1 MDPAALYGLLRSA
14 AIYLARPGRRRRLRR
29 FYRALVPPGA
39 LCFDLGAHVGGRTQV
54 FLDLGARRV
63 VAVEP
68 QPLCAAL
75 LRRRWAGNPRVVI
88 LEQAVGARPGRA
100 TLHINRRN
108 PTLSALSGPEWR
120 ARMAAA
126 ARGGERWDRT
136 RDVAVTTLDRLIHD
150 WGEPAF
156 CKIDVEGWEA
166 EVLAGLSRPLPC
178 LSFEFLSFAP
188 GIARACIDRL
198 EALGPYRFNWSRA
211 ERLRLEHP
219 GWVEGRRAAAALFA
233 PAGRVVSGDLYARLT
248 PAAAGIPGGP
258 PGKAA
263 AEGAAG
269 SRRSG

>member
-1 MDPAALYGLLRSA
+1 MDPAALYGLLRSV

-29 FYRALVPPGA
+29 FYRAFVPPGA
-39 LCFDLGAHVGGRTQV
+39 LCFDLGAHVGSRTQV

-75 LRRRWAGNPRVVI
+75 LRRRWAGNARVVV
-88 LEQAVGARPGRA
+88 LEQAVGARPGGA
-100 TLHINRRN
+100 LLHINRRN
-108 PTLSALSGPEWR
+108 PTLSGLAGAEWR
-120 ARMAAA
+120 ARMASA

-136 RDVAVTTLDRLIHD
+136 RPVSVTTLDRLVHA

-166 EVLAGLSRPLPC
+166 EVLAGLSRPLAC

-188 GIARACIDRL
+188 GIARACIGRL
-198 EALGPYRFNWSRA
+198 AALGPYRFNWSRA

-219 GWVEGRRAAAALFA
+219 RWVEGSLAVAALSA

-248 PAAAGIPGGP
+248 PEESGFPGGHREE
-258 PGKAA
+258 AT
-263 AEGAAG
+263 EGAPG
-269 SRRSG
+269 NRRSG